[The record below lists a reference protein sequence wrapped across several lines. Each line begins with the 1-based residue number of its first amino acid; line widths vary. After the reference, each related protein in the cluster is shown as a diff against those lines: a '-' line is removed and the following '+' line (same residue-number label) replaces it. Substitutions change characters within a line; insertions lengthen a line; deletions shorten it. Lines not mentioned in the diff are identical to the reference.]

1 MDTEQTKPTSTTQ
14 TSLEPQF
21 NPVFPHHLTEW
32 KNSCIDEKLTT
43 LNLISLSGFITYEY
57 LLYPLPDSCR
67 RNDGRLRDKWLNR
80 YAHLFSGGWWVSGLD
95 PHNNWAKMEWG
106 RFKPDSPRIDSGGK
120 AIKYESPPKTDS
132 HVTYFDVPQHIWDK
146 VAKRYRIKRYLSPL
160 GRRLQDKTLP
170 TNNCRAYSLT
180 STGKHRSL
188 SDCLQ
193 NGIKPSFLPPNL
205 QAEPSSCECCS
216 DDTLYCFW
224 EWVKRHP
231 EIPIIFTEGEKKA
244 ACLLSLGFVAI
255 ALPGIWMGRVK
266 NKETG
271 IDYLHPDLMPMV
283 HPKRKFVILFD
294 NDPKP
299 STQEAVRKATLYT
312 GRVIEAAGASCEVAF
327 LPSGSEKGVDDFVAA
342 NGKRASSLVNKIIEE
357 ALPFKDFVRRSR
369 RRKWGLSNKYPPN
382 IVLNTRY
389 LGDAVQQLP
398 DSGLV
403 VLWSDMGTGKTEL
416 LARFRAAHPDER
428 FLNIGHRVNLM
439 QNLSPRLGTQMY
451 SEVAVG
457 NLANVNALSIT
468 LDSLY
473 KLKTQF
479 NQYGCV
485 FIDEACQNLAHLLHS
500 KTCKEHRAFIL
511 ETLEYIVRN
520 AKLVVLADAHMNDTT
535 VDFFRAMRQK
545 GDWGTGG
552 HGDTETGGR
561 GDTGTRGH
569 GKLERQE
576 EVQKSPHPTPYPLPP
591 ARSASNKEVPF
602 IIKNEYKNAGREV
615 NFYEGDD
622 SSAIVAKVSSALM
635 LGLKIMVASDSKKFI
650 KKLEAVMNVQIEEQS
665 LFDND
670 ESETSDHKKLRIWS
684 IHADNSGSE
693 ENKAFIK
700 DISNEVKNI
709 DLLLSSPSLSTGVDI
724 KDYHFDAVFGVF
736 FAVSQSATECVQALH
751 RYRISVP
758 LHIWVAPR
766 PPFGYQETRSGKIKE
781 RILELNQMTAFLI
794 RIDPIT
800 GKRGAE
806 KDWALDAYCEIEA
819 TRNESINNL
828 RDDIITLLEDMA
840 YNITTVEVESDA
852 VVKTMLNEAG
862 KHLDNAHRIAVTNAP
877 NISTNEYLARQ
888 NKEYLSPEEIVE
900 CEKYRISRDYGM
912 PVTEELVKRDAGGQL
927 ISRIIQLESLI
938 APVSGEAVDPKTGRI
953 YPAPPSIV
961 AEKDKRERDNLPLC
975 MDWHNYSS
983 KWLAYQALGFPKILM
998 RLLAGES
1005 ITASDSDVVRMNE
1018 IAHSTRVHIKTIL
1031 NLTVRSDCREK
1042 PLWLM
1047 GVLLERVGL
1056 KTALR
1061 KKGKRGQQVSFR
1073 SLDIESLCFAVEVLQ
1088 YRERQRAEKARKER
1102 ERIEKERAYQAMMQT
1117 QYGIEPPPPPVSTP
1131 PHKKGI
1137 DTSVGDVDT
1146 KNNQSEM
1153 EDKESEDT
1161 LSNLQPCLDLLLGTV
1176 SIGFDV
1182 LKTWMKGV
1190 KENRWLFVWLWL
1202 GFFRYESSDF

>member
-21 NPVFPHHLTEW
+21 HPVFPHHLTEW
-32 KNSCIDEKLTT
+32 KNSCADEQLTT
-43 LNLISLSGFITYEY
+43 LNLISLSGFTTYEY
-57 LLYPLPDSCR
+57 LLYSLPDSCR

-80 YAHLFSGGWWVSGLD
+80 YPHLFSGGWWVSGLD

-106 RFKPDSPRIDSGGK
+106 RFKPDSPRIDSDGK

-146 VAKRYRIKRYLSPL
+146 IAQRYRIKRYLSPL
-160 GRRLQDKTLP
+160 ARRLQDKSLP

-180 STGKHRSL
+180 STGKKQSL

-205 QAEPSSCECCS
+205 QVESSCECCS
-216 DDTLYCFW
+216 DAAPYCFW

-231 EIPIIFTEGEKKA
+231 EIPIILTEGEKKA

-266 NKETG
+266 DRETG

-283 HPKRKFVILFD
+283 QKGRKFVILFD

-312 GRVIEAAGASCEVAF
+312 GKVIEAAGAKCEVAF
-327 LPSGSEKGVDDFVAA
+327 LPQGSEKGVDDFVAA
-342 NGKRASSLVNKIIEE
+342 NGKRAKSLVNKLIE
-357 ALPFKDFVRRSR
+357 AAQAFKDFVRKSR
-369 RRKWGLSNKYPPN
+369 RRKWGLSHKYPPN

-389 LGDAVQQLP
+389 LGDAVENLP
-398 DSGLV
+398 SSGLV
-403 VLWSDMGTGKTEL
+403 VLWSGMGTGKTEL
-416 LARFRAAHPDER
+416 LARFRAAYPDER

-439 QNLSPRLGTQMY
+439 QNLSPRLETQMY
-451 SEVAVG
+451 SEVAAG
-457 NLANVNALSIT
+457 NLAQANALSIT

-473 KLKTQF
+473 KLQTQF

-500 KTCKEHRAFIL
+500 KTCSEHRAEIL
-511 ETLEYIVRN
+511 EVLEYIVRN

-535 VDFFRAMRQK
+535 VDFFRAMRSPE
-545 GDWGTGG
+545 
-552 HGDTETGGR
+552 ET
-561 GDTGTRGH
+561 
-569 GKLERQE
+569 
-576 EVQKSPHPTPYPLPP
+576 
-591 ARSASNKEVPF
+591 PF

-615 NFYEGDD
+615 HFYEGDD
-622 SSAIVAKVSSALM
+622 SSALIAKVSSALM
-635 LGLKIMVASDSKKFI
+635 LGLKIMVASDSKNFI
-650 KKLEAVMNVQIEEQS
+650 KKLEALMNVQIIEEQS
-665 LFDND
+665 LFGND
-670 ESETSDHKKLRIWS
+670 ELSTRDYKKLRIWS

-700 DISNEVKNI
+700 DISTEVKNV
-709 DLLLSSPSLSTGVDI
+709 DLLLASPSLGTGVDI
-724 KDYHFDAVFGVF
+724 KDYHFDVVFGAF
-736 FAVSQSATECVQALH
+736 HAVSQSATECVQALH
-751 RYRISVP
+751 RYRPQVP

-766 PPFGYQETRSGKIKE
+766 PPFGYKETLPKKIKE

-840 YNITTVEVESDA
+840 YKITTVEVESDA
-852 VVKTMLNEAG
+852 VVKTMLSEAG

-900 CEKYRISRDYGM
+900 CEKYRICRDYGM
-912 PVTEELVKRDAGGQL
+912 PVTEELVKRDAGGQM
-927 ISRIIQLESLI
+927 ICRMIQLESLI
-938 APVSGEAVDPKTGRI
+938 APISGEAVDPKTGRA

-975 MDWHNYSS
+975 IDWHNYSS
-983 KWLAYQALGFPKILM
+983 KWLAYHALGFPKILM
-998 RLLAGES
+998 RLLAGEA
-1005 ITASDSDVVRMNE
+1005 ITASDPDVVRMNE
-1018 IAHSTRVHIKTIL
+1018 IAHSTRAHLKTIL

-1061 KKGKRGQQVSFR
+1061 KKGKRGQQVTYR

-1088 YRERQRAEKARKER
+1088 YRERQRIEKAQKER
-1102 ERIEKERAYQAMMQT
+1102 ERREKDRTHQAMMQT
-1117 QYGIEPPPPPVSTP
+1117 MYGIEPPTPPVSTP

-1146 KNNQSEM
+1146 KNSQSET
-1153 EDKESEDT
+1153 ETHESDDT
-1161 LSNLQPCLDLLLGTV
+1161 LSNLQPCLDLLSGTV
-1176 SIGFDV
+1176 NVGFDV
-1182 LKTWMKGV
+1182 LKAWIKGANL
-1190 KENRWLFVWLWL
+1190 NRWLFQGFWLV
-1202 GFFRYESSDF
+1202 FFKYKNGDFLC

>member
-1 MDTEQTKPTSTTQ
+1 MDTDRKIKTQ
-14 TSLEPQF
+14 TPQASSEHQF

-32 KNSCIDEKLTT
+32 NDSCVDLKLTT
-43 LNLISLSGFITYEY
+43 LNLISLIGFTTYEY
-57 LLYPLPDSCR
+57 LLYSLPPSCR

-80 YAHLFSGGWWVSGLD
+80 YGHVFSGGWWVSGLD

-106 RFKPDSPRIDSGGK
+106 RLKPDSPRIDSEGK
-120 AIKYESPPKTDS
+120 TIRYESPPGGQS

-160 GRRLQDKTLP
+160 GRRLQDKSLP

-180 STGKHRSL
+180 STGKRQSL

-205 QAEPSSCECCS
+205 QSESSCECCS
-216 DDTLYCFW
+216 EATPYCFW

-231 EIPIIFTEGEKKA
+231 EIPIILTEGEKKA

-266 NKETG
+266 DKETG

-283 HPKRKFVILFD
+283 QKGRKFVILFD

-312 GRVIEAAGASCEVAF
+312 GRVIEAAGAKCEVAF

-342 NGKRASSLVNKIIEE
+342 NGKRAKSLINKIIES
-357 ALPFKDFVRRSR
+357 ALPFKDFVRKSR

-398 DSGLV
+398 DSGLA

-416 LARFRAAHPDER
+416 LARFREAHPDER

-457 NLANVNALSIT
+457 NLAQANALSIT

-473 KLKTQF
+473 KLQTQF

-500 KTCKEHRAFIL
+500 KTCKEHRAEIL

-535 VDFFRAMRQK
+535 VDFFRAMRNK
-545 GDWGTGG
+545 GDAGTGG
-552 HGDTETGGR
+552 LGDA
-561 GDTGTRGH
+561 GTRGCGDAGTGRH
-569 GKLERQE
+569 GDWETRGQGDR
-576 EVQKSPHPTPYPLPP
+576 PHQNP
-591 ARSASNKEVPF
+591 ARNVSSGEVPF

-635 LGLKIMVASDSKKFI
+635 LGLKIMVASDSKNFI
-650 KKLEAVMNVQIEEQS
+650 KKLEAVMNVQIEKQS

-670 ESETSDHKKLRIWS
+670 ESETLDHKKLRIWS

-709 DLLLSSPSLSTGVDI
+709 DMLLASPSLGTGVDI
-724 KDYHFDAVFGVF
+724 CDYHFDAVFGVF

-751 RYRISVP
+751 RYRPQVP

-766 PPFGYQETRSGKIKE
+766 PPFGYKETRSGKIKE

-794 RIDPIT
+794 RIDPET

-828 RDDIITLLEDMA
+828 RDDLKTLLEDMA
-840 YNITTVEVESDA
+840 YNITTVEVESNA
-852 VVKTMLNEAG
+852 VVKSMLSDAG

-877 NISTNEYLARQ
+877 NISATEYLARQ
-888 NKEYLSPEEIVE
+888 NKEYLSPEEIFE

-938 APVSGEAVDPKTGRI
+938 APVSGEVADPKTGRA
-953 YPAPPSIV
+953 YPAPPKIV
-961 AEKDKRERDNLPLC
+961 AEKDRKERDNLPLC

-983 KWLAYQALGFPKILM
+983 KWLAYHALGFPKILM
-998 RLLAGES
+998 RLLAGEE
-1005 ITASDSDVVRMNE
+1005 ITASDSDIIKMNE
-1018 IAHSTRVHIKTIL
+1018 IAHSTRAHLKTIL
-1031 NLTVRSDCREK
+1031 NLTVRKDCREK

-1047 GVLLERVGL
+1047 GILLERVGL

-1061 KKGKRGQQVSFR
+1061 KKGKRGQQVTYR
-1073 SLDIESLCFAVEVLQ
+1073 SLEIESLEFAVEVLQ
-1088 YRERQRAEKARKER
+1088 YRERQRVEKAQKER
-1102 ERIEKERAYQAMMQT
+1102 ERREKDQAYQAMMQT
-1117 QYGIEPPPPPVSTP
+1117 MYGIEPPPPPVSTP

-1137 DTSVGDVDT
+1137 NTLKGDVDT
-1146 KNNQSEM
+1146 VNNPSEM
-1153 EDKESEDT
+1153 EDDESKET
-1161 LSNLQPCLDLLLGTV
+1161 LSNLQPCLDLLSGTIDV
-1176 SIGFDV
+1176 GFDV
-1182 LKTWMKGV
+1182 LKEWMRGATL
-1190 KENRWLFVWLWL
+1190 NRWLFKMRGVGVL
-1202 GFFRYESSDF
+1202 